1 MKESIYEVY
10 KMEFTEKLLTETKEV
25 LQRDYGVDV
34 SLKETNEILL
44 NLTKYVTL
52 LHEIS
57 MGIESE

>member
-1 MKESIYEVY
+1 
-10 KMEFTEKLLTETKEV
+10 MEFTEKLLTETKEV